1 MRFGQERSEGRPS
14 IVRGKTPGSEAQG
27 SILAKKWGKAALN
40 IALTGGGP
48 LMSWPLRHRL
58 FGAPGLRQVVTQKTV
73 LVSGASSGIGHAVA
87 LQLASAGAR
96 VVVVARSAD
105 KLRALKAEIER
116 SGGCALIYAAD
127 LSSAQSTEG
136 LLARLAAD
144 RVVIDVLVNN
154 AGRSIRRSVDDASL
168 RLHDYERTMALN
180 YFGAIRLI
188 LGLLPGMRARGQGH
202 VINVSSSGTQMGT
215 PLFSAYIASKAAL
228 DAFTRV
234 AASETRHHGVRFTTV
249 LMPLVRT
256 PMIAPTAEYR
266 DAPALTPDEA
276 AQLVLRALVTG
287 ETRLSTRLGKLFG
300 LGHAIAPAL
309 VERMLAAGHRLVA
322 EPTAESLPAD
332 GPVLRRAG

>member
-1 MRFGQERSEGRPS
+1 MRRSQERSEVSPS
-14 IVRGKTPGSEAQG
+14 IVRGATVGN
-27 SILAKKWGKAALN
+27 WGRRVLN
-40 IALTGGGP
+40 LALTGGGP
-48 LMSWPLRHRL
+48 LTHWPLRQRV
-58 FGAPGLRQVVTQKTV
+58 FGAPGLSAVVAKKTV
-73 LVSGASSGIGHAVA
+73 LVSGASSGIGYAVA
-87 LQLASAGAR
+87 HQLAGAGAR
-96 VVVVARSAD
+96 VVLVARSAD

-116 SGGCALIYAAD
+116 SGGRALIYAAD
-127 LSSAQSTEG
+127 LSAAQSTDG

-144 RVVIDVLVNN
+144 GVQIDVLINN
-154 AGRSIRRSVDDASL
+154 AGRSIRRSVADASL

-180 YFGAIRLI
+180 YFGAIGLI

-202 VINVSSSGTQMGT
+202 IINVSSSGTQMGT

-266 DAPALTPDEA
+266 DAPALSPEEA

-287 ETRLSTRLGKLFG
+287 ESRLGTRLGKLFE
-300 LGHAIAPAL
+300 LAHAIAPAL
-309 VERMLAAGHRLVA
+309 VERALGAGHRLVPEPPGPPMA
-322 EPTAESLPAD
+322 EDRPQ
-332 GPVLRRAG
+332 LRRAS